1 MPNVKIKLWII
12 INLFFLI
19 IADLDKFYLVA
30 NLWQIFS
37 IRSWVEGFFR
47 VWTNLNQKGWG
58 LF

>member
-37 IRSWVEGFFR
+37 VRSWVEGFFR
-47 VWTNLNQKGWG
+47 A
-58 LF
+58 

>member
-12 INLFFLI
+12 INLFFFI